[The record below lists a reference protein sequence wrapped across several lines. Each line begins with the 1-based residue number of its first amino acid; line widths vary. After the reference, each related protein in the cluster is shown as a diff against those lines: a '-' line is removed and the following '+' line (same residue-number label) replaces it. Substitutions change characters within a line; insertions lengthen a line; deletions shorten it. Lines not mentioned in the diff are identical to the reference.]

1 MYDNCIQY
9 TEDCGRLT
17 MKKIVQNESLSEK
30 AFNLLKKLII
40 SGELLPDEVLP
51 EEKLAKDLGIS
62 RTPIREAL
70 MQLAMEGLIVMQ
82 KGRPA
87 RVATFTIEES
97 LQFIELRRV
106 LEIYNIEK
114 IASIADEKLILELT
128 ENVNQQ
134 LKAVAND
141 DYQEFLELDREFHLI
156 LASRNV
162 NKKIGEMIHQ
172 MNNGVNRAFLILSNT
187 VHFSAKDA
195 CKEHLNLIKALENK
209 DVVLARNY
217 MIEHMDNVEKRFILY
232 YSEGED

>member
-1 MYDNCIQY
+1 M
-9 TEDCGRLT
+9 

-30 AFNLLKKLII
+30 AFNLLKKAII

-97 LQFIELRRV
+97 LHFIELRRV

-114 IASIADEKLILELT
+114 IATIADEKLISELKD
-128 ENVNQQ
+128 NVDRQM
-134 LKAVAND
+134 KAVASN
-141 DYQEFLELDREFHLI
+141 DYQDFLELDREFHLI
-156 LASRNV
+156 LASKND
-162 NKKIGEMIHQ
+162 NKKMGEMIHQ
-172 MNNGVNRAFLILSNT
+172 MNNGVNRAFLTLSNT
-187 VHFSAKDA
+187 IHFSAKDA
-195 CKEHLNLIKALENK
+195 CEEHLKLIMALESN
-209 DVVLARNY
+209 DVALSREH
-217 MIEHMDNVEKRFILY
+217 MIEHMNNVERRFVQY
-232 YSEGED
+232 YSKEEK

>member
-1 MYDNCIQY
+1 
-9 TEDCGRLT
+9 

-30 AFNLLKKLII
+30 AFSLLKKAII
-40 SGELLPDEVLP
+40 SGELLPNEVLP

-70 MQLAMEGLIVMQ
+70 MQLDMEGLIVMQ

-87 RVATFTIEES
+87 RVATFSIEES

-114 IASIADEKLILELT
+114 IASTADEKLISELKD
-128 ENVNQQ
+128 NVNQQ

-141 DYQEFLELDREFHLI
+141 DFQEFIELDREFHLI
-156 LASRNV
+156 LASKND
-162 NKKIGEMIHQ
+162 NKKIVEMIHQ

-187 VHFSAKDA
+187 VHESAKDA
-195 CKEHLNLIKALENK
+195 CEEHLKLIKALESR
-209 DVVLARNY
+209 DVALARDY
-217 MIEHMDNVEKRFILY
+217 MIEHMNNVEKRFILY
-232 YSEGED
+232 YSKDEK

>member
-9 TEDCGRLT
+9 TKGSRRLI
-17 MKKIVQNESLSEK
+17 MKKITQNISLSEK
-30 AFNLLKKLII
+30 AFSLLKKAII

-70 MQLAMEGLIVMQ
+70 MQLAMEGLVMMQ

-114 IASIADEKLILELT
+114 IASMADEKLISELK

-156 LASRNV
+156 LASRND
-162 NKKIGEMIHQ
+162 NKKMGEMIHQ

-187 VHFSAKDA
+187 VQSSAKDA
-195 CKEHLNLIKALENK
+195 CEEHLKLIQALESK
-209 DVVLARNY
+209 DVALSSEY
-217 MIEHMDNVEKRFILY
+217 MIEHMNNVEKRFVHY